1 MCTSSADFPAAIA
14 EDVLKAYPHMAEA
27 KALTLQLI
35 KVNRFLPAATCLY
48 IANRKATILKGRY
61 FDCEQDIADV
71 VSAGA
76 SEIVDKDLYRMKVD
90 FLGGL
95 PNDGGILKDSDRT
108 PKAKKGSS

>member
-1 MCTSSADFPAAIA
+1 
-14 EDVLKAYPHMAEA
+14 MAEA

-61 FDCEQDIADV
+61 FDCEQDIAEV
-71 VSAGA
+71 VSGA

-108 PKAKKGSS
+108 PKAKKGSAS